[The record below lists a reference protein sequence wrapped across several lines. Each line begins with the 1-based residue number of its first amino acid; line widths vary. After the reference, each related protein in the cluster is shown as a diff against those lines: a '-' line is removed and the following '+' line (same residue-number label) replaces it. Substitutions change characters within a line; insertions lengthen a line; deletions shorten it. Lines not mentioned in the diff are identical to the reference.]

1 MKELNKGMLWYNL
14 KLLPWINLV
23 ICILSILAIQIFFS
37 LKRVDFNVM
46 ANIGELFVSLTGI
59 ILIPGLAFV
68 EENSDAKEIIFS
80 KAVSPVVPSVIRMVY
95 SIILLLLC
103 VLIFV
108 ETAVIQGS
116 VFDEFAIIAGV
127 FISALIL
134 GSSGYITGCI
144 TGNIALAYLIP
155 FAWYGFE
162 FFTRGKHTGD
172 FYLFSLQKG
181 YLADGKWVLL
191 GAAILFILASLTYT
205 GSKRSLI

>member
-59 ILIPGLAFV
+59 ILLPGLAFV

-95 SIILLLLC
+95 STILLLLC

-116 VFDEFAIIAGV
+116 VFDEFAIITGV
-127 FISALIL
+127 FISALVL

-162 FFTRGKHTGD
+162 FFTRGKHTGN

-181 YLADGKWVLL
+181 YLADEKWVLL

-205 GSKRSLI
+205 GSKRALI

>member
-1 MKELNKGMLWYNL
+1 
-14 KLLPWINLV
+14 
-23 ICILSILAIQIFFS
+23 
-37 LKRVDFNVM
+37 M

-59 ILIPGLAFV
+59 ILLPGLAFV

-80 KAVSPVVPSVIRMVY
+80 KAVSPVAPSVIRMVY
-95 SIILLLLC
+95 STILLLLC

-116 VFDEFAIIAGV
+116 VFDEFAIITGV
-127 FISALIL
+127 FISALVL

-162 FFTRGKHTGD
+162 FFTRGKHTGN

-181 YLADGKWVLL
+181 YLADEKWVLL

-205 GSKRSLI
+205 GSKRALI